1 MNNSFDK
8 PKICYNNLLKGV
20 AYTMLAGVDDPSAPL
35 SDAWVWDMSRPAL
48 PLADVNGT
56 LSFSVNTPPR
66 DGFGVNA
73 AGSFTKFGDTLGFG
87 GGGGVADTMIL
98 GAARNNPSLT
108 RFAVGTLTILADG
121 VQVFSSLIYAPNNS
135 SVIYNL
141 TPHAAASV
149 YTITITGLTPN
160 ATVKIPELF
169 IGSSLIMPYFDL
181 GHDMYGETYVS
192 TAFKAATGRE
202 VLSRRY
208 VRIEQTLKWSW
219 LDAQKRNELKV
230 FIESALEVLQPF
242 WVIGFPDSD
251 PTACYMGLHNG
262 KSAPLKVGQAGYMP
276 SFSLKFQEK
285 L

>member
-1 MNNSFDK
+1 MDK

-20 AYTMLAGVDDPSAPL
+20 AYTMLAGVDDASAPL
-35 SDAWVWDMSRPAL
+35 SDAWIWDMSRPAL

-56 LSFSVNTPPR
+56 LSFSVSTPPS
-66 DGFGVNA
+66 DGFGVNV
-73 AGSFTKFGDTLGFG
+73 AGSFTKFGNALGFG
-87 GGGGVADTMIL
+87 GVLAADTMIL
-98 GAARNNPSLT
+98 GAARNSPHLT
-108 RFAVGTLTILADG
+108 RFSGGTLTILADG
-121 VQVFSSLIYAPNNS
+121 AQVFSSLIYAPQDS
-135 SVIYNL
+135 SIIYNL

-160 ATVKIPELF
+160 ATVRLPELF
-169 IGSSLIMPYFDL
+169 IGSSLTMPYFDL
-181 GHDMYGETYVS
+181 GHDMYAETYVS

-219 LDAQKRNELKV
+219 LDAEKRNELKL

-242 WVIGFPDSD
+242 WIIGFPDSD
-251 PTACYMGLHNG
+251 PSACYMGRHAG